1 MTAWAGPG
9 GSGAEVEGP
18 RPGSLESRASLAL
31 KILAGVNAAGII
43 LAIIPGTIPSSEL
56 QAVAFHVASG
66 ALAVLY
72 VVVAWALDRRQ
83 HWAVSAI
90 RPLLLLLL
98 VWGAYTFVSALA
110 VGALRIPFT
119 AFAASWALFGP
130 ADRKPLPKLSGRGG
144 AVLVASA
151 ALIAM
156 MLAGP
161 PVFGWGGFFDVHERD
176 LSASLAV
183 DCGTPG
189 AALPERIAIAYT
201 WSWSGSTLLANE
213 DDVVVI
219 GWDGDDAEGH
229 PLYVLDDT
237 PQTGDGISL
246 GTASGVSAT
255 MLDEAA
261 GHWRGSLHWV
271 IDLSVRGIRPG
282 RVELVLRRAAEQPPE
297 PEPLTVGASYIHV
310 GVWRNDASAVT
321 CSW

>member
-1 MTAWAGPG
+1 MTTWVGPG
-9 GSGAEVEGP
+9 SSAAEVEGP

-31 KILAGVNAAGII
+31 KILAGVNVAGII
-43 LAIIPGTIPSSEL
+43 LALFPGTIPTSAL
-56 QAVAFHVASG
+56 QAFAFHVANG
-66 ALAVLY
+66 AIAVVY
-72 VVVAWALDRRQ
+72 VAVAFALDRRQ

-98 VWGAYTFVSALA
+98 VWGAYTFLTALA
-110 VGALRIPFT
+110 VGAVRIPYT
-119 AFAASWALFGP
+119 TLAASWALFGP
-130 ADRKPLPKLSGRGG
+130 ADRRPIPKLSGRGG
-144 AVLVASA
+144 AILVASA

-156 MLAGP
+156 VLVGQ

-189 AALPERIAIAYT
+189 STLPERIAITYE

-219 GWDGDDAEGH
+219 GWNGDDAKGH

-237 PQTGDGISL
+237 PETGDGIRL
-246 GTASGVSAT
+246 GSSTGVSAT
-255 MLDEAA
+255 MENEAA

-271 IDLSVRGIRPG
+271 IDLSARGIQPG
-282 RVELVLRRAAEQPPE
+282 RVELVLIRAAEQPPE